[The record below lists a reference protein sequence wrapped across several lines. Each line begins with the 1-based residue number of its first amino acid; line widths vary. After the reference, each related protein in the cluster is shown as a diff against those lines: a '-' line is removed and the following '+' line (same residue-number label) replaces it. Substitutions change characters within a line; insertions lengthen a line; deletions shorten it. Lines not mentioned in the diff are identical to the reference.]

1 MCTASRSASP
11 VQCIIPPYM
20 RRKLMDSY
28 EDKPSP
34 FKKQVEHF
42 VKDENFRSSRT
53 TFSKLNLQA
62 KKAIA
67 KECFPAEVVSP
78 GPLREVFDAQNK
90 EVLPGELVKAEGGP
104 ETADTDVNR
113 AYEAAGHTWDFY
125 YSLFERN
132 SLDNAGMKIIQTVHY
147 GKNYQNAFWNGKQ
160 MVYGDGDGKI
170 FASFTSDIDV
180 IGHELTHGVQQFE
193 TNLEYMDE
201 SGALNE
207 SLADVFGIMIKQK
220 VLNQDA
226 AASDWLIGENVLIG
240 DEYAIRSMKAP
251 GTAYQNHPELGSDPQ
266 PSHMSGYTNDP
277 YDNGGVH
284 LNSGIPNHVFY
295 LAATAVGGYAWEKV
309 GRVWY
314 AAMCDKALVPYNAGF
329 SRFKEATL
337 NKSVTVFGEGSE
349 VTRLI
354 DEAWNNAG
362 I

>member
-1 MCTASRSASP
+1 
-11 VQCIIPPYM
+11 M
-20 RRKLMDSY
+20 RRKLMGLY
-28 EDKPSP
+28 EDNPAP
-34 FKKQVEHF
+34 FEDQVGHF
-42 VKDENFRSSRT
+42 VTDETFRNSRI

-62 KKAIA
+62 KKAVA
-67 KECFPAEVVSP
+67 KECFPQEVAAP
-78 GPLREVFDAQNK
+78 GPLREVYHAQNK
-90 EVLPGELVKAEGGP
+90 EALPGELLRAEGDP
-104 ETADTDVNR
+104 ETADADVNR
-113 AYEAAGHTWDFY
+113 AYDAAGHTWDFY

-147 GKNYQNAFWNGKQ
+147 GTNYQNAFWNGKQ

-193 TNLEYMDE
+193 TNLEYRDE

-207 SLADVFGIMIKQK
+207 SLADVFGILIKQK

-295 LAATAVGGYAWEKV
+295 LAATTVGGYAWEKV

-337 NKSVTVFGEGSE
+337 NKSVMLFGEGSL
-349 VTRLI
+349 VTSAIR
-354 DEAWNNAG
+354 EAWNNAG